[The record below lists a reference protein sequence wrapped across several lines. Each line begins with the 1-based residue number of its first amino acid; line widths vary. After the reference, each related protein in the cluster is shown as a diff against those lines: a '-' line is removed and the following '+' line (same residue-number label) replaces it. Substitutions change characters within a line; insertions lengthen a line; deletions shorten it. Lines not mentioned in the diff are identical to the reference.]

1 MLILFYVFGMFF
13 DELSQIYHDD
23 FEFEF
28 SAIVKTKSD
37 GLRDLDIIVTIDLFF
52 NVGPQVKPKFR
63 E

>member
-1 MLILFYVFGMFF
+1 MFF